1 MANDNQV
8 SAVLTNQNVTD
19 ILGHITALG
28 TLLPFLISRPPGDDN
43 VMLGDKSVAFDE
55 KCAGYMASNP
65 ELIPGYVDPAEVLK
79 DRALRAQFGKF
90 LPQLQLLA
98 AKAADTNDV
107 VGNEM
112 MMANLAYYNSTGD
125 AAKRGKTSAGDI
137 HDDLSTRYPAVPAR
151 RPRNRLQKRR
161 LRRETRRF
169 PGETQPSRRDQL
181 PSARAILPVER
192 ETEAN
197 ARPGEAVQRPMYP
210 PTRPAGAKRRAME
223 AVQRATLPFQTPRE
237 AGRTPSL
244 ASQPSTFP
252 PRSTSLAGEPPAME
266 NGARDEQRFARMV
279 FLIRVSSVKIR
290 G

>member
-1 MANDNQV
+1 VVESAPWLPSSGALTRRASGGPQINRQKIMPNDNQV
-8 SAVLTNQNVTD
+8 SAVLTDQNVTD

-65 ELIPGYVDPAEVLK
+65 EFIPGYVDPAEVLK

-112 MMANLAYYNSTGD
+112 MMADLAYYNSTGD

-137 HDDLSTRYPAVPAR
+137 HDDLSTRYPGRSSTKTPQPAAKKAVA
-151 RPRNRLQKRR
+151 
-161 LRRETRRF
+161 
-169 PGETQPSRRDQL
+169 
-181 PSARAILPVER
+181 
-192 ETEAN
+192 
-197 ARPGEAVQRPMYP
+197 
-210 PTRPAGAKRRAME
+210 
-223 AVQRATLPFQTPRE
+223 
-237 AGRTPSL
+237 
-244 ASQPSTFP
+244 
-252 PRSTSLAGEPPAME
+252 
-266 NGARDEQRFARMV
+266 
-279 FLIRVSSVKIR
+279 
-290 G
+290 